1 MKSKNPNEV
10 DLTLGGNNC
19 HSYTIELDNVK
30 NEQVVILSAGC
41 FCDFV
46 DEKNYPFSN
55 EVFDWITSI
64 KNLINKYASKYDVPP
79 IAIAGCLANEY
90 NTRFSK
96 EYTLLK
102 SLFDGM
108 QDSIIPIDGCD
119 PVECLLPKDPN
130 TEQNIAVFELL
141 SGRKIEKKENTVNR
155 KLEEEYQVLKKTD
168 PNNELRRSNKQ
179 RLFYA
184 VAGDYGK
191 GNISLRTAYDMYDKY
206 NGEFDK
212 KMSRL
217 DILRY
222 IVTDEGAVKFTT
234 IYLYDAK
241 MKLAQYVH
249 GHPPR
254 RYEAVL
260 VTYFKQGHSYIN
272 SYLENIRKSG
282 ENRPIRP
289 GEGCGICKQRERFAE
304 ILGVQIKKLILQG

>member
-155 KLEEEYQVLKKTD
+155 KLEEEYQVLKKQILIMNSEDLT
-168 PNNELRRSNKQ
+168 NNDFFMLLQVIMVRGIFLCEQ
-179 RLFYA
+179 HMTCMI
-184 VAGDYGK
+184 
-191 GNISLRTAYDMYDKY
+191 NIMVNSI
-206 NGEFDK
+206 K
-212 KMSRL
+212 KCQDLIFL
-217 DILRY
+217 DILLR
-222 IVTDEGAVKFTT
+222 
-234 IYLYDAK
+234 
-241 MKLAQYVH
+241 MK
-249 GHPPR
+249 
-254 RYEAVL
+254 VL
-260 VTYFKQGHSYIN
+260 
-272 SYLENIRKSG
+272 
-282 ENRPIRP
+282 
-289 GEGCGICKQRERFAE
+289 
-304 ILGVQIKKLILQG
+304 

>member
-1 MKSKNPNEV
+1 MQSKNPNKV

-19 HSYTIELDNVK
+19 HSYTVELDNVK
-30 NEQVVILSAGC
+30 DEQVVILSAGC
-41 FCDFV
+41 FCDFF
-46 DEKNYPFSN
+46 DEKNHPFSS
-55 EVFDWITSI
+55 EVFDWVASI
-64 KNLINKYASKYDVPP
+64 KQLINKYASKYDVPP
-79 IAIAGCLANEY
+79 IAIAGSLANEY

-102 SLFDGM
+102 SIFDGM
-108 QDSIIPIDGCD
+108 QDYIIPIDGCD
-119 PVECLLPKDPN
+119 PVECLLPKDPDA
-130 TEQNIAVFELL
+130 EKNIAIFELL
-141 SGRKIEKKENTVNR
+141 SGVKIERKESYVNR
-155 KLEEEYQVLKKTD
+155 KLEEEYQALKKID

-206 NGEFDK
+206 NGEFYK

-260 VTYFKQGHSYIN
+260 ITYFKQGHSYIN
-272 SYLENIRKSG
+272 SYLENIKKAVR
-282 ENRPIRP
+282 IVL
-289 GEGCGICKQRERFAE
+289 
-304 ILGVQIKKLILQG
+304 LGRGRGVGYVNKGNVSLKF